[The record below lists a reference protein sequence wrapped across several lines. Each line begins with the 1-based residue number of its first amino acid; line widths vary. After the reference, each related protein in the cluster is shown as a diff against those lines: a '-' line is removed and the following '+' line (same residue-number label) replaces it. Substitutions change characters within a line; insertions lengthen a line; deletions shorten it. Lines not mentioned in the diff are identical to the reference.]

1 MPVREYKTVTE
12 STELLTRRAVLG
24 PAYRLF
30 YDEPLLP
37 VHGEDV
43 WLEDADGRRY
53 LDAYNNVPVVGHG
66 NARVV
71 QAMAAQAAALCT
83 HTRYLHPAILD
94 YADALLAHFPPDL
107 NRLMLTCTGSEAN
120 DLALRMAQA
129 VSGGQGIVVTH
140 HAYHGVT
147 QLLAQTSPSLAAVAP
162 FVRTVPPPTV
172 GADETVAMA
181 AKRWENQVAQAFA
194 DLAAAAIRPCALLV
208 DTVFAS
214 DGIFPPAHGLLNG
227 GASAARAAGAVVI
240 ADEVQA
246 GFGRLGADWWGFA
259 RAGLAPDIV
268 TMGKPMG
275 NGYPMAGVASTTA
288 VVDAFAATG
297 RYFNTFGG
305 NPVAAAV
312 GMAVLHELEQ
322 RRLPE
327 QAETTGQLLA
337 AAWARAALPAL
348 GVESIRGHGLYWGI
362 TVAEHGTPH
371 GSTRASRVANHMR
384 RHGVLLS
391 HSGPQGNVL
400 KIRPP
405 LTFGAEHVPLLLDAL
420 VQALQQT

>member
-1 MPVREYKTVTE
+1 MPAQEYKAVTE
-12 STELLTRRAVLG
+12 PTKLLARRAVLG

-37 VHGEDV
+37 VRGEDV

-71 QAMAAQAAALCT
+71 QAMAAQAATLCT

-107 NRLMLTCTGSEAN
+107 NRLMLACTGSEAN

-129 VSGGQGIVVTH
+129 VSGGQGIVGTH

-162 FVRTVPPPTV
+162 FVRTVPPPMV
-172 GADETVAMA
+172 GEGETVAIA
-181 AKRWENQVAQAFA
+181 ARRWEDQVAQAFA
-194 DLAAAAIRPCALLV
+194 DLQAAAVRPCALLV

-214 DGIFPPAHGLLNG
+214 DGIFPPAHGLLSG
-227 GASAARAAGAVVI
+227 GAAAARAAGAVVI

-275 NGYPMAGVASTTA
+275 NGYPMAGVVATAA

-312 GMAVLHELEQ
+312 GMAVLQELEQ

-327 QAETTGQLLA
+327 QAEITGQLLA
-337 AAWARAALPAL
+337 AEWAHALPAL
-348 GVESIRGHGLYWGI
+348 GVAGIRGHGLYWGI
-362 TVAEHGTPH
+362 TVAEHGAAH
-371 GSTRASRVANHMR
+371 SSTRASRVANHMR
-384 RHGVLLS
+384 QHGVLIS
-391 HSGPQGNVL
+391 HSGPEGNVL

-405 LTFGAEHVPLLLDAL
+405 LTFGTEHVPILLDAL
-420 VQALQQT
+420 VQALRQT